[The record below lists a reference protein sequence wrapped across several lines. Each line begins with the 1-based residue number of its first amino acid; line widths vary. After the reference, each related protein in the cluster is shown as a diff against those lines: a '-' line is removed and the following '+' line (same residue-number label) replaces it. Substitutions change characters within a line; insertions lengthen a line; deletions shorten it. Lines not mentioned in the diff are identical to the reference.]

1 MVFSFYSSMFE
12 DKEGQDGAPKRPTPP
27 RTPAKPGPAFRKPGP
42 LSITLLILAV
52 LGGLIRLASLYWT
65 EVLWFQQLGYTRVLL
80 TKWLT
85 TFGVA
90 AVGTLIIAA
99 IVFAALFVAWRTRP
113 QRTEL
118 AKSYVALAPYAR
130 AFERFRKIAF
140 VVIPVAVGLFL
151 SGQLAQNWTVIVA
164 AFNQVPFGV
173 SDPQF
178 GLDVSFF
185 VFTLPL
191 LRLLASVALAAF
203 IAALLANFAIHY
215 LYGATHLRK
224 GWGTTAMW
232 VQTSAIAALISLLI
246 GAQYWLSRYA
256 LLVGENAKFDGASY
270 TDINAVLPARGILA
284 GIAVVVA
291 LLFVASVFV
300 RSWKLPIVGI
310 AVMVASG
317 LVIGVAYP
325 ALIQRFSVDPNAQ
338 EAESPYIQRNID
350 ATLAAHG
357 LQGVETTTYRAVTEA
372 SSGQLRHDSEST
384 ASVRLLD
391 PNIISPTF
399 RQLQQNRQ
407 YYGFSR
413 ALNVD
418 RYVVDGQRR
427 DTVIAVRELNQ
438 DGLGAEQRTWVND
451 HTVYTHGFGVVA
463 AYGNAT
469 GADGRPAFWEQG
481 IPSQGDMGE
490 YEPRVYFGKN
500 SPHYSIVGGPEG
512 SEPQELDY
520 PDDAAST
527 GQVNTTFKGNGGPSV
542 GNVFNQLLYAIRF
555 GSMEILFSDQ
565 VNSHSQILYDR
576 DPHVRV
582 AKVAPWLTLDEEAYP
597 AVVDRDGNPATPK
610 ELVWIVDA
618 YTTTDAY
625 PYAAR
630 VTMPGTPAGFTGTP
644 TVNYVRNS
652 VKAVVNAYDG
662 SVTLYQWDEDDAI
675 VNTWGNVFPGVLTPK
690 SEISA
695 DLMAHLRYPED
706 LFQVQREL
714 LGRYHVTDARSF
726 YSGGDFW
733 KQPADPS
740 NPDSGVPQDPYYL
753 TMQMPGQEGAEF
765 SLTSVFIP
773 GGNDTRNVLTGFV
786 AVDSE
791 TGNQAGK
798 VREGY
803 GKLRVLELPR
813 DLTVPGPGQVKNIFD
828 STARVSTELNLL
840 AQNSSQVVRGNLL
853 TLPVGGGLLYV
864 QPIYVQSAQGTQY
877 PLLRSVLV
885 AFGEKVGFA
894 PTLGEALDQVFG
906 GDSGA
911 KTGAD
916 EVPSEALE
924 PTEPLEPGQPGQE
937 PSAQASG
944 APFETGSSSAPAAPA
959 EPGSTIAPPDPAN
972 PAVPG
977 GTGGTVTGDPKAAL
991 ADALARA
998 NAAMQAADSAMR
1010 AGDWAAYGKAQEDLD
1025 RAIKDAI
1032 AAEAALR

>member
-1 MVFSFYSSMFE
+1 MVFSFYSAMFE
-12 DKEGQDGAPKRPTPP
+12 DKEGGAQPPKRPTPP
-27 RTPAKPGPAFRKPGP
+27 PRAPQRKPFNWKKPSP
-42 LSITLLILAV
+42 LAITIFILAL
-52 LGGLIRLASLYWT
+52 LGGALRLASRYWT
-65 EVLWFQQLGYTRVLL
+65 EVLWYQQLGYTRVLV
-80 TKWLT
+80 TQWAMIA
-85 TFGVA
+85 GVGL
-90 AVGTLIIAA
+90 VGALIFAA
-99 IVFAALFVAWRTRP
+99 IVWAAMFVAWRTKP
-113 QRTEL
+113 ARTEL
-118 AKSYVALAPYAR
+118 SKSYAPMAAYAR
-130 AFERFRKIAF
+130 AAEPFRKVASIA
-140 VVIPVAVGLFL
+140 VPLAVGFFF
-151 SGQLAQNWTVIVA
+151 SSHLAGNWTHLVA
-164 AFNQVPFGV
+164 AFNQEPFGV
-173 SDPQF
+173 TDPQF
-178 GLDVSFF
+178 GLDVAFF
-185 VFTLPL
+185 VFTLPVLKL
-191 LRLLASVALAAF
+191 LTTVFLGVIGVALAV
-203 IAALLANFAIHY
+203 NFGVHY

-232 VQTSAIAALISLLI
+232 VQTSGLASVLSLLI
-246 GAQYWLSRYA
+246 AFQYWLGRYS
-256 LLVGENAKFDGASY
+256 LLVGENPKFDGASY
-270 TDINAVLPARGILA
+270 TDIHAVLPARGILA
-284 GIAVVVA
+284 AIAVVVA
-291 LLFVASVFV
+291 LLFVAAIFV

-310 AVMVASG
+310 AVTVASG
-317 LVIGVAYP
+317 LVVGVAYP

-338 EAESPYIQRNID
+338 EAEAPYIQRNID
-350 ATLAAHG
+350 ATLAAHNLG
-357 LQGVETTTYRAVTEA
+357 DVETTTYRAVTEA
-372 SSGQLRHDSEST
+372 SPGQLRHDSEST

-413 ALNVD
+413 NLNVD

-438 DGLGAEQRTWVND
+438 DGLGGEQRTWVND

-481 IPSQGDMGE
+481 IPSQGDMGK

-500 SPHYSIVGGPEG
+500 SPHYSIVGAPEG

-520 PDDAAST
+520 PDDAAPN

-542 GNVFNQLLYAIRF
+542 GNVFNKLLFALRF

-565 VNSHSQILYDR
+565 VNSESQILFDR
-576 DPHVRV
+576 DPHLRV

-597 AVVDRDGNPATPK
+597 AVVDRDDDPKTPK
-610 ELVWIVDA
+610 ELVWVVDA
-618 YTTTDAY
+618 YTTTNAY
-625 PYAAR
+625 PYSAR
-630 VTMPGTPAGFTGTP
+630 VSMPGVRRNGLFDDAE
-644 TVNYVRNS
+644 VNYVRNS

-662 SVTLYQWDEDDAI
+662 SVTLYQWDATDPIA
-675 VNTWGNVFPGVLTPK
+675 NTWGKVFPGVLKPM
-690 SEISA
+690 SEISS

-740 NPDSGVPQDPYYL
+740 DPNSGLPQDPYYL
-753 TMQMPGQEGAEF
+753 TMQMPGQDGAEF

-791 TGNQAGK
+791 TGSEAGK

-828 STARVSTELNLL
+828 STSRVSTELNLL

-894 PTLGEALDQVFG
+894 PTLQEALDQVFG

-924 PTEPLEPGQPGQE
+924 PSEPLPADP
-937 PSAQASG
+937 G
-944 APFETGSSSAPAAPA
+944 APGGSTASTPAPGDNETGGAADPAATVAPPAPAATGAPAAP
-959 EPGSTIAPPDPAN
+959 I
-972 PAVPG
+972 
-977 GTGGTVTGDPKAAL
+977 GDPKAAL

-998 NAAMQAADSAMR
+998 NAALQASDAALR
-1010 AGDWAAYGKAQEDLD
+1010 AGDWAAYGKAQADLD
-1025 RAIKDAI
+1025 KAIQEAL
-1032 AAEAALR
+1032 AAQSALQ